1 MAVKVQRKT
10 QKENTTDT
18 KVEKSLT
25 TIILRLF
32 ARFDAIETYTE
43 AIRTKI
49 DKMVDEITKEN
60 TNNLLLHIKTIT
72 KLLESIENETEG
84 TSEDLKE

>member
-1 MAVKVQRKT
+1 M
-10 QKENTTDT
+10 
-18 KVEKSLT
+18 
-25 TIILRLF
+25 RLF